1 MLAYCASF
9 FSTSDQ
15 PEEDFVELLDKM
27 VSVAKAHGVAL
38 SPQEEFHLSV
48 SQTVVLRHHWIQ
60 PFTRSLRTGLT
71 LRKRFLNIKQD
82 LETLIQFYEF
92 DGLKTLTQLMRPDGS
107 NHVLHIVLIVRFL

>member
-1 MLAYCASF
+1 
-9 FSTSDQ
+9 
-15 PEEDFVELLDKM
+15 M

-71 LRKRFLNIKQD
+71 LRKRFLNINK
-82 LETLIQFYEF
+82 IW
-92 DGLKTLTQLMRPDGS
+92 KR
-107 NHVLHIVLIVRFL
+107 

>member
-1 MLAYCASF
+1 MTRCVTLLACCASF
-9 FSTSDQ
+9 FPTSDQ

-27 VSVAKAHGVAL
+27 VSAAEAHGVAL

-71 LRKRFLNIKQD
+71 RRKRLLNIKQD

-92 DGLKTLTQLMRPDGS
+92 ARLKTLTQLMRPDGS
-107 NHVLHIVLIVRFL
+107 N